1 MGTQQ
6 SATLNNMV
14 WEDIFLSIDPQVI
27 KALLSAVQDFRQI
40 GSLGSKLVSH
50 LLVEHFVGV
59 GELLS
64 IGAWAQLESQ
74 AAG

>member
-1 MGTQQ
+1 MGTQE

-14 WEDIFLSIDPQVI
+14 GEDVFLSIDPKVI
-27 KALLSAVQDFRQI
+27 KALLGAVQDFRQI
-40 GSLGSKLVSH
+40 GSLRSKLVPH

-64 IGAWAQLESQ
+64 VDT
-74 AAG
+74 